1 MLTKLSGGSI
11 LIPDGCCNMSSKPPR
26 REKMFPVNQ
35 FQSPFATQGFGMSP
49 MGHGPQNSAMLMMN
63 LMQMMMSMMQMIM
76 GSMVGGNHPMSQ
88 GQPNFG
94 SGNSAFGGGNPVSS
108 FLGGGQ
114 GSGNS
119 AFSPAGGGGI
129 TGGAFVP
136 PSDGSVNGKTQNF
149 INKAL
154 EKQGAPYVFG
164 AQGNGKYDCSGLV
177 HAALN
182 EAGVKGPRQTARGYQ
197 AKYKNSQVRKEDL
210 KPGDLVFFHSKNT
223 RGIPAGQATHIEIYL
238 GNGKTMGTDNPKEG
252 ARVEN
257 INWDTFIGGARVP
270 ELAN

>member
-1 MLTKLSGGSI
+1 
-11 LIPDGCCNMSSKPPR
+11 
-26 REKMFPVNQ
+26 MFPLTNQ
-35 FQSPFATQGFGMSP
+35 LASPFTGFGSGSMAP
-49 MGHGPQNSAMLMMN
+49 MMGHGPQNSAVLMMGM
-63 LMQMMMSMMQMIM
+63 MQMMMSMMQMIM

-88 GQPNFG
+88 GMPHFG
-94 SGNSAFGGGNPVSS
+94 SGNSAFGGGHNPVSS

-119 AFSPAGGGGI
+119 AYSPGGGGGV
-129 TGGAFVP
+129 TGGSFLP

-149 INKAL
+149 INRAL

-182 EAGVKGPRQTARGYQ
+182 EAGVKGQRLTARGYQ
-197 AKYKNSQVRKEDL
+197 AKYKNSMVRKEDL

-223 RGIPAGQATHIEIYL
+223 RGIPSGQATHIEIYL
-238 GNGKTMGTDNPKEG
+238 GNGKTMGTDSPKEG
-252 ARVEN
+252 AKVEN

-270 ELAN
+270 ELNQ